1 MKRKV
6 RLTENELVD
15 LINKILTEDPQR
27 RSFGMDLRGKTP
39 EQQSKERKLDYFT
52 EIFLPRFQEVRE
64 IHGLD
69 FTIELL
75 NNLSFLVDEVDEI
88 ED

>member
-6 RLTENELVD
+6 RISENELVE
-15 LINKILTEDPQR
+15 LIDKILSEDPQR

-39 EQQSKERKLDYFT
+39 EQQSKERKIDYFT
-52 EIFLPRFQEVRE
+52 QIFLPRFQEIKEV
-64 IHGLD
+64 HGLD

-75 NNLSFLVDEVDEI
+75 NSLSFLVDEI

>member
-1 MKRKV
+1 MKRKI
-6 RLTENELVD
+6 RISENELVE
-15 LINKILTEDPQR
+15 LIDKILSEDPQR
-27 RSFGMDLRGKTP
+27 RSFGMDLRGKTS

-52 EIFLPRFQEVRE
+52 QIFLPRFQEIKEV
-64 IHGLD
+64 HGLD

-75 NNLSFLVDEVDEI
+75 NSLSFLVDEL

>member
-6 RLTENELVD
+6 RISENELVK
-15 LINKILTEDPQR
+15 LIDKILSEDPQR

-52 EIFLPRFQEVRE
+52 QIFLPRFQEIKEV
-64 IHGLD
+64 HGLD

-75 NNLSFLVDEVDEI
+75 NSLSFLVDEV